1 MDNYDLTKAKISQQH
16 IAARL
21 NQGPRDE
28 NGRFRI
34 TKGMSSL
41 VTPEEIAAKKEGVTL
56 MDPTKAVTLH
66 TEKKRPADWKRD
78 IGGRDEKKPKA
89 EKEEMEEPAVKPTWL
104 SVGLVVK
111 ILDKSQAEAY
121 KRKGVIRS
129 VKQEK
134 VNTASV
140 ELLGDDVKM
149 TVTVRRST
157 WRRFYRLWA
166 SRFGWSRANPPV
178 QLASFASCTRSDS
191 SRRWPSTRR
200 TACGNG
206 WNFFSTTRCASS
218 TAKCL
223 GVVFNVVDIIRYRQ

>member
-1 MDNYDLTKAKISQQH
+1 M
-16 IAARL
+16 
-21 NQGPRDE
+21 
-28 NGRFRI
+28 
-34 TKGMSSL
+34 
-41 VTPEEIAAKKEGVTL
+41 
-56 MDPTKAVTLH
+56 
-66 TEKKRPADWKRD
+66 
-78 IGGRDEKKPKA
+78 
-89 EKEEMEEPAVKPTWL
+89 
-104 SVGLVVK
+104 
-111 ILDKSQAEAY
+111 
-121 KRKGVIRS
+121 
-129 VKQEK
+129 KQEK

-149 TVTVRRST
+149 TVTVREKHLETVLPAVGKPVRVVK
-157 WRRFYRLWA
+157 
-166 SRFGWSRANPPV
+166 GDPPV